1 MKKINFLNEE
11 QIDLLNSKNWRVYP
25 NVLYN
30 KNWRVYPNANY
41 IVLNKKDFYTKYWE
55 EVCDQLNI
63 STDEKSVY
71 ILYIGVQINLE
82 D

>member
-25 NVLYN
+25 NS
-30 KNWRVYPNANY
+30 NY
-41 IVLNKKDFYTKYWE
+41 IELRKKDFYTKYWE
-55 EVCDQLNI
+55 EICKQLNI
-63 STDEKSVY
+63 STDEKYVY

>member
-11 QIDLLNSKNWRVYP
+11 QIDLL
-25 NVLYN
+25 YN
-30 KNWRVYPNANY
+30 KNWRVYPNSNY
-41 IVLNKKDFYTKYWE
+41 IELRKKDFYGKYWV
-55 EVCDQLNI
+55 EVCKQLNI
-63 STDEKSVY
+63 STDEKYVY

>member
-11 QIDLLNSKNWRVYP
+11 QIDLL
-25 NVLYN
+25 YN
-30 KNWRVYPNANY
+30 KNWRVYPNSNY

-55 EVCDQLNI
+55 EVCKQLNI

-71 ILYIGVQINLE
+71 LLYIGVQINLE

>member
-11 QIDLLNSKNWRVYP
+11 QIDL
-25 NVLYN
+25 LYN

-55 EVCDQLNI
+55 EVCKQLKI
-63 STDEKSVY
+63 STYEKSVY
-71 ILYIGVQINLE
+71 ILYIGAQINLE
-82 D
+82 E